1 MIKKRCEMREEIRSN
16 LRGGKGDL
24 KCVNVF
30 EKDETSSRVNM
41 FAEMTLL
48 PGESIGE
55 HQHAPEGEIYVI
67 KSGCAVVMDN
77 GTQHELFP
85 GDAMWTT
92 DGDSHSI
99 ENRGTEPLVIYA
111 IILP

>member
-1 MIKKRCEMREEIRSN
+1 MVKKKNEMREEIRSN
-16 LRGGKGDL
+16 LRGGRGDL
-24 KCVNVF
+24 KFTHIF
-30 EKDETSSRVNM
+30 EKEELADRANM
-41 FAEMTLL
+41 FATVTIM

-55 HQHAPEGEIYVI
+55 HPHSSEGEMYIV
-67 KSGCAVVMDN
+67 KSGCGIVTEN
-77 GTQHELFP
+77 GIEHELSA

-92 DGDSHSI
+92 GGDTHSI